1 MMKSWTLAC
10 NEQLFARR
18 VHMLQ
23 NRDAFARV
31 HGSAGG
37 KQPGRACSDDDTILH
52 GLSFPHDDSPPR
64 DLFGI
69 FCIREAVRDGLSKN
83 AAEFCLRSRV

>member
-1 MMKSWTLAC
+1 MRPFSEWYLNYNVST
-10 NEQLFARR
+10 
-18 VHMLQ
+18 
-23 NRDAFARV
+23 
-31 HGSAGG
+31 
-37 KQPGRACSDDDTILH
+37 
-52 GLSFPHDDSPPR
+52 LSFPHDDSPPR